1 MAIQSVL
8 EEVKVALKFTK
19 GSQTIG
25 HCNKQ
30 ATDENLH
37 TLGTAIGSLNA
48 ESLQSV
54 TKVTETLLLLEA

>member
-30 ATDENLH
+30 ASDESLH
-37 TLGTAIGSLNA
+37 TLGMAIGSLNA
-48 ESLQSV
+48 EALQSI
-54 TKVTETLLLLEA
+54 TKVTEALLLVEA